1 MKILVI
7 DDNLDITDAIGIV
20 LKEMQVDYKAVNDGR
35 AGLQEIRNGKFDLI
49 ILDNAI
55 PEFSGFDILKDLK
68 RNGLVDSLNIVIS
81 TASSVSDSEKQAMMS
96 LGAKDLLPKPFRVKE
111 LKALIQRFAP
121 SP

>member
-20 LKEMQVDYKAVNDGR
+20 LKEMQIEYKAINDGR
-35 AGLQEIRNGKFDLI
+35 RGLQEIKSEKFDLI
-49 ILDNAI
+49 ILDIAI

-68 RNGLVDSLNIVIS
+68 QGGLVDSLNIVIS
-81 TASSVSDSEKQAMMS
+81 TASSVSDPEKQAMMS
-96 LGAKDLLPKPFRVKE
+96 LGAKDLLPKPFRVKD

-121 SP
+121 KS

>member
-20 LKEMQVDYKAVNDGR
+20 LKEMQIEYKAVNDGR
-35 AGLQEIRNGKFDLI
+35 LGLQEIKSERFDLV
-49 ILDNAI
+49 ILDIAI

-68 RNGLVDSLNIVIS
+68 QSGLIDSLNVVIS

-96 LGAKDLLPKPFRVKE
+96 NGAKDLLPKPFRVKD

-121 SP
+121 RA